1 MSHRV
6 SNPPSNENSVKLR
19 PFSMQTNSVSSQ
31 MTRAT
36 HLTLYANETR
46 DLTFYL
52 AKMWVYFFFLKRINN
67 IQIIELLKIL

>member
-1 MSHRV
+1 
-6 SNPPSNENSVKLR
+6 
-19 PFSMQTNSVSSQ
+19 MQTNSVSSQ